1 VQKGVDVRHLIAIDG
16 GGTGCRALI
25 AAPDGRVLARA
36 QGGAANIN
44 SDSQG
49 ALRNVVETARAAVE
63 KAGLAREMLRQAVA
77 VLGLAGANVGGNGER
92 LRQKLPFALSA
103 IHSDAVIATRG
114 ALGANDGVM
123 GIVGT
128 GSVFAAQERGE
139 IRMIGGWGFAVGDL
153 GSGARI
159 GRALL
164 ERTLLAYDGIRPAS
178 ALSSEIMRRFDDD
191 PGRIVAFA
199 TKARPGGFAPFAPL
213 VFDENYKDD
222 RVACEVA
229 GEAVRDVEQALDAV
243 MPAGCNR
250 ICLLGGLAPLFAP
263 RLAERYRVIL
273 RTPNGDALSGALDMA
288 LELARQEERA

>member
-1 VQKGVDVRHLIAIDG
+1 MRHLIAIDG

-25 AAPDGRVLARA
+25 AAPDGQALARA
-36 QGGAANIN
+36 EGGAANIN
-44 SDSQG
+44 SDLQG
-49 ALRNVVETARAAVE
+49 ALSNIVETARTAAE
-63 KAGLAREMLRQAVA
+63 KAGLDLDILRNAIA
-77 VLGLAGANVGGNGER
+77 VLGLAGANVGGNGEQ
-92 LRQKLPFALSA
+92 LRQLLPFALSSV
-103 IHSDAVIATRG
+103 HSDAVIATRG

-128 GSVFAAQERGE
+128 GSVFTAQERGK

-164 ERTLLAYDGIRPAS
+164 ERTLLAYDDIRPAS
-178 ALSSEIMRRFDDD
+178 ALSGEVMRRFDGD
-191 PGRIVAFA
+191 PGRVVAFA
-199 TKARPGGFAPFAPL
+199 TKARPGEFATFAPL
-213 VFDENYKDD
+213 VFDEAYKDD

-243 MPAGCNR
+243 MPAGCDR

-263 RLAERYRVIL
+263 RLAERFRGIL
-273 RTPNGDALSGALDMA
+273 RAPNGDALSGALDMA